1 MLALNVRSKLHRLC
15 VKGIVA
21 TMLPPVGASVMDF
34 WTSPANTSK
43 LIQQAVAIK
52 CMGAIQ
58 T

>member
-1 MLALNVRSKLHRLC
+1 MLALNVCSKLHRLC

-21 TMLPPVGASVMDF
+21 MMPPVGASVMEF

-43 LIQQAVAIK
+43 LIWQAVAIK